1 MATKL
6 NPFAKV
12 VAVSVVDNMMASANT
27 LYDARHGIIV
37 FDLSIG
43 VGKSSTKVEISNLDA
58 YAVSDALR
66 GFDPDKTY
74 TKAETIARTIER
86 VDPTIDATNA
96 DGTPE
101 TVVEKDKEGNEK
113 IVATGR
119 QVPDPDEAP
128 YVRFLTSTKKNTRYV
143 NVPVSEWEAFTSAID
158 QLADNADAVLDSAK
172 EQHIALEK
180 QAAAAAAKKAGSLI
194 K

>member
-1 MATKL
+1 MAKL

-12 VAVSVVDNMMASANT
+12 VQVSVVDNMMSSANT

-43 VGKSSTKVEISNLDA
+43 VGKSSTKIEVSNLDA
-58 YAVSDALR
+58 YAVADALR
-66 GFDPDKTY
+66 GFDPDRSY

-86 VDPTIDATNA
+86 VDPMIPATNA

-101 TVVEKDKEGNEK
+101 TTTETDKDGNVKVVE
-113 IVATGR
+113 TGR
-119 QVPDPDEAP
+119 EIPDPDQAP
-128 YVRFLTSTKKNTRYV
+128 YVRFLASTKKNTRYV
-143 NVPVSEWEAFTSAID
+143 NVPVFEWEAFTNAID
-158 QLADNADAVLDSAK
+158 QLADNADGVLDAAK
-172 EQHIALEK
+172 AQHVELEK
-180 QAAAAAAKKAGSLI
+180 QAAIAAKKKAGSLI

>member
-1 MATKL
+1 MAKL

-12 VAVSVVDNMMASANT
+12 VQVSVVDNMMSSANT

-43 VGKSSTKVEISNLDA
+43 VGKSSTKIEVSNLDA
-58 YAVSDALR
+58 YAVADALR
-66 GFDPDKTY
+66 GFDPDRSY

-86 VDPTIDATNA
+86 VDPMIPATNA

-101 TVVEKDKEGNEK
+101 TTTDKDGKVVE
-113 IVATGR
+113 TGR
-119 QVPDPDEAP
+119 EIPDPDQAP
-128 YVRFLTSTKKNTRYV
+128 YVRFLASTKKNTRYV
-143 NVPVSEWEAFTSAID
+143 NVPVSEWEAFTGAID
-158 QLADNADAVLDSAK
+158 QLADNADGVLDAAK
-172 EQHIALEK
+172 AQHVELEK